1 MCENSAEN
9 ILIGERRSFS
19 PGDQLP
25 QHTSQKS
32 HSGILFFFF
41 FFLTKNLNAKEKK
54 EREKQ
59 SVELF

>member
-9 ILIGERRSFS
+9 ILIGERQSFS

-41 FFLTKNLNAKEKK
+41 LTKNLNAKEKK

>member
-9 ILIGERRSFS
+9 ILIGERQSFS

-41 FFLTKNLNAKEKK
+41 NQEFERKGK
-54 EREKQ
+54 ERKGKTICRI
-59 SVELF
+59 VLV